1 VHPLPVAVVQ
11 VGLDILLDEGERPLL
26 LQHALDVLLDEEAA
40 HLGLQQ
46 GEEFV
51 DDLVSVFFEDT
62 EDA

>member
-1 VHPLPVAVVQ
+1 MGAQ
-11 VGLDILLDEGERPLL
+11 ILLDEGERPLL